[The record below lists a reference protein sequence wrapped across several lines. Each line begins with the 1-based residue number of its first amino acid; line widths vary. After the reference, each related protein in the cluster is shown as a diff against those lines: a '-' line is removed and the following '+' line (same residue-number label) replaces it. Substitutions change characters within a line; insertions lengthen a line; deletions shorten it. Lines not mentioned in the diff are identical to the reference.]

1 MHLDQMNNMNLIKKE
16 GPTRMHPMNKQYL
29 FQQYAVV
36 VCGGDNDTKRAMD
49 LCAPI

>member
-16 GPTRMHPMNKQYL
+16 GPTRMHPMDKQYL

-36 VCGGDNDTKRAMD
+36 MCGGDKR
-49 LCAPI
+49 